1 MMKRGRGERGRGGKE
16 EDEGEER
23 TVWGV
28 IIERERGSPKD
39 LDADPATLLINHLIQ
54 MNYIKP
60 NNAPMCC
67 ATSNDLD
74 GCSCDTSHVLTRTG
88 LACEA
93 TALLRRPTLASPD
106 IAKTLAFEE
115 EEGR

>member
-39 LDADPATLLINHLIQ
+39 LDADPATLLINHFIQ
-54 MNYIKP
+54 MNLY
-60 NNAPMCC
+60 
-67 ATSNDLD
+67 
-74 GCSCDTSHVLTRTG
+74 
-88 LACEA
+88 
-93 TALLRRPTLASPD
+93 
-106 IAKTLAFEE
+106 
-115 EEGR
+115 